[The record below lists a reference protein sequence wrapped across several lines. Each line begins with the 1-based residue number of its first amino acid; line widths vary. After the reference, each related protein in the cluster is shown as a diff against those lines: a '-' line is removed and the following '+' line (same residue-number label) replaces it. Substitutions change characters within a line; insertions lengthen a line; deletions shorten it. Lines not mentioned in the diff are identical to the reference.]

1 MAASPHTTI
10 TVPNVRHTYAKVD
23 KCIYCGRAT
32 SAQVALTKEH
42 IIPESFGGNLILP
55 KASCYRCMKPI
66 NKFETACF
74 DGMIYYSRYHLGIT
88 GKSKFKRRDR
98 LR

>member
-1 MAASPHTTI
+1 
-10 TVPNVRHTYAKVD
+10 
-23 KCIYCGRAT
+23 
-32 SAQVALTKEH
+32 
-42 IIPESFGGNLILP
+42 
-55 KASCYRCMKPI
+55 MKPI

-98 LR
+98 LPLSIITEPRETCISVSVEDHPGTIFCQFSSRPV